1 MIEVGS
7 EDTGTRDDTA
17 SSVSTGTERLVL
29 WSGSVAAFPFRS
41 VRAKK
46 KERENCKYDREIVFH
61 CHPGAREFVRYL
73 INSIPSNSSTA
84 ADLGGSRKRPLII
97 RPKSGVVRLNRK
109 LFLPMRIA
117 QMLGLECE

>member
-46 KERENCKYDREIVFH
+46 KK
-61 CHPGAREFVRYL
+61 
-73 INSIPSNSSTA
+73 
-84 ADLGGSRKRPLII
+84 RKR
-97 RPKSGVVRLNRK
+97 
-109 LFLPMRIA
+109 IA
-117 QMLGLECE
+117 NTIGRSCFTATQGQESLYDI